1 MNPVASVPTESS
13 VRDPLARIKARN
25 PEARPE
31 VLLRDVDSA
40 KIPRHVAIIMD
51 GNGRWASSRG
61 FPREFGH
68 RAGAAAVR
76 QAVTRAGELGI
87 EIVTL
92 YSFSMENWRRP
103 AQEIEALMLLCRTY
117 LEGEEAELVGKG
129 IRFRVIGE
137 RTGLPEPVIEAIRRV
152 EEATAANTRA
162 TLCLAINYGS
172 RHEIAS
178 AARSLAMDAAA
189 GRLDPTTICERDVEA
204 RLFTAGLPDP
214 DLLIRT
220 GGELRVS
227 NFLLW
232 QISYTEMHVT
242 DTLWPDFAP
251 ADLDEAVRE
260 YARRTRRFGALSE
273 PDHA

>member
-31 VLLRDVDSA
+31 VLLRDVDPA

-251 ADLDEAVRE
+251 ADLDAAVRE